1 MKDSLSCKTSLES
14 KTTLSWCTRDVQENG
29 EGHTGRE
36 EGSAEHPAASWL
48 KGAGNL
54 FCTLSPRF
62 CFPCDSVPT
71 TPVMMSPRAVSYD
84 LYPPLPAFTCP
95 VPPVGP
101 LPHFL
106 SPGLH
111 LVWHFPLYTFSQS
124 YPFYIHL
131 QATFFIQ
138 QLKYYVQF
146 LNCILFYNSRGC

>member
-101 LPHFL
+101 LLSFPLSQSPPGLAFPFIHFL
-106 SPGLH
+106 VELPILH
-111 LVWHFPLYTFSQS
+111 TFTGHFFHPTIKILCPVSKLHTF
-124 YPFYIHL
+124 L
-131 QATFFIQ
+131 
-138 QLKYYVQF
+138 
-146 LNCILFYNSRGC
+146 